1 MKYTQVYTD
10 ENGESHF
17 QDVEIE
23 FKSIDFAPPAPP
35 LDISN
40 AFPAIECSFLKAPAK
55 WFGDWHPAPFR
66 QLHFYLAGE
75 VEAETSDGEIRRFK
89 QGDVVLVEDTIG
101 KGHRSRNIGLGEGLI
116 GIIKLDD
123 SDL

>member
-1 MKYTQVYTD
+1 MKYTRVYTD
-10 ENGESHF
+10 EIGESHF
-17 QDVEIE
+17 LDVDVE

-35 LDISN
+35 LDISDPLS
-40 AFPAIECSFLKAPAK
+40 ATQCSFLRAPAD

-89 QGDVVLVEDTIG
+89 QGDVVLVEDITG
-101 KGHRSRNIGLGEGLI
+101 KGHRSRNIGSENVLI
-116 GIIKLDD
+116 GIVKLD
-123 SDL
+123 